1 MELTKD
7 VSVDLALVGVGGVR
21 GGGVGVRRGVAGVSI
36 AGRDLPQLQRPAHQH
51 TVPNSAPTPNTAK
64 ASGQERC
71 FWLTQLGTLNTQTSI
86 IRRGRR
92 GAGRNDAPVAGGVR
106 TG

>member
-36 AGRDLPQLQRPAHQH
+36 AERDCLSSIAPAHQLGAQP
-51 TVPNSAPTPNTAK
+51 TNSAPTQTRRK
-64 ASGQERC
+64 KRTRSRC
-71 FWLTQLGTLNTQTSI
+71 FWLTQQETLISKRARPSI
-86 IRRGRR
+86 TKPCARE
-92 GAGRNDAPVAGGVR
+92 VW
-106 TG
+106 

>member
-36 AGRDLPQLQRPAHQH
+36 AGRDCLSSSKPHQLGAQP
-51 TVPNSAPTPNTAK
+51 TNSAREK
-64 ASGQERC
+64 AADRNRC
-71 FWLTQLGTLNTQTSI
+71 FWVTQQETLNTQTSI

-92 GAGRNDAPVAGGVR
+92 GAGRDDAPVAGGER

>member
-36 AGRDLPQLQRPAHQH
+36 AGRGGLPSSSAPHQLGAQP
-51 TVPNSAPTPNTAK
+51 TNSAREKEADFEARK
-64 ASGQERC
+64 R
-71 FWLTQLGTLNTQTSI
+71 L
-86 IRRGRR
+86 
-92 GAGRNDAPVAGGVR
+92 
-106 TG
+106 

>member
-36 AGRDLPQLQRPAHQH
+36 AGRDCLSSSKPHQLGAQP
-51 TVPNSAPTPNTAK
+51 TNSAREKEADK
-64 ASGQERC
+64 VQV
-71 FWLTQLGTLNTQTSI
+71 FWLRQQEAPNTQTSI
-86 IRRGRR
+86 IRHGRR